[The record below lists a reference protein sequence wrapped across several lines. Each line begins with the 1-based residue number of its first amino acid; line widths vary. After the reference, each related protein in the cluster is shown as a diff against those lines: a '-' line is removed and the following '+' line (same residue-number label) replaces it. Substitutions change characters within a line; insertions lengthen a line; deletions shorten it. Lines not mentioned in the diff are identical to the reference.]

1 MTASTVGAIRDEW
14 ILSATQDPELFL
26 SKQDSTLARLIAST
40 QVRWP
45 RTRTEHPI
53 WGLLRMVMAQ
63 QVSTSIACQIA
74 ARVLA
79 IYPFLANPI
88 DCSIPSV
95 ADLRSFGLPEA
106 RARCCSE
113 ILQQSSILLRRVED
127 GESWS
132 QALKG
137 IKGIGPWTIAVFQIM
152 VMREPDVLPVG
163 DVGLARA
170 IANLYGQG
178 MDAQDLGENWRP
190 YRSVACWYLW
200 RTLGN
205 MQLG

>member
-1 MTASTVGAIRDEW
+1 MTASTVGAIRDES